1 MKKIMMTL
9 AAVAVAATMNAQSYV
24 GGSFG
29 FTSVSHDGDNVTAF
43 KVMPE
48 IGTTLTDDLAVG
60 ISFGYAQSGKGNN
73 KVKAWGV
80 NPYLRYTFAKFD
92 KVNVFVDGTVGY
104 QSTDD
109 KKVDYKTNEFEVGLK
124 PGVAVNLTDEVSFVA
139 HFGLLGYNY
148 SKPDFDGAKATN
160 TFGVNLDS
168 NVSFGLYFNF

>member
-1 MKKIMMTL
+1 
-9 AAVAVAATMNAQSYV
+9 
-24 GGSFG
+24 
-29 FTSVSHDGDNVTAF
+29 
-43 KVMPE
+43 
-48 IGTTLTDDLAVG
+48 
-60 ISFGYAQSGKGNN
+60 
-73 KVKAWGV
+73 V

-92 KVNVFVDGTVGY
+92 KVNVLVDGTVGY

>member
-43 KVMPE
+43 EVMPE
-48 IGTTLTDDLAVG
+48 IGTTLTDDLAFG
-60 ISFGYAQSGKGNN
+60 IAFGYAQNGKDNS
-73 KVKAWGV
+73 KVSSWSI

-104 QSTDD
+104 ENTDS
-109 KKVDYKTNEFEVGLK
+109 KKLNYKTGEFEVGLK

-139 HFGLLGYNY
+139 HFGFLGYNY
-148 SKPDFDGAKATN
+148 YKPDFNGAKATN

-168 NVSFGLYFNF
+168 NVLFGLYFNF